1 MQIKLRVRPGT
12 QSLAV
17 LDNDFNLTGDDLS
30 KGLVVTDKSPAINK
44 LRRTQAPRSTGR
56 PGSGPRGR
64 RGSQATRRG
73 AAGGSSGRGA
83 RGRPRRSPSRSLLA
97 HRHART
103 VTDGDCRVSGWAA
116 GRPGATQAHRH
127 RARRTGRACRRR
139 STSTAAARPLLG
151 VLVSPECTGPSRT
164 VTVRRA
170 TSSPRLA
177 RHLETH
183 TRSHLLHT
191 CHILGK

>member
-1 MQIKLRVRPGT
+1 MHRLTFWINFGIDLQIKLRVRPGT

-97 HRHART
+97 HWHAWT
-103 VTDGDCRVSGWAA
+103 VTAGSQAGPLAGRGPLRLIATGPAGQAGRAA
-116 GRPGATQAHRH
+116 GVVLVRPRPGR
-127 RARRTGRACRRR
+127 C
-139 STSTAAARPLLG
+139 S
-151 VLVSPECTGPSRT
+151 EY
-164 VTVRRA
+164 
-170 TSSPRLA
+170 
-177 RHLETH
+177 
-183 TRSHLLHT
+183 
-191 CHILGK
+191 